1 MNVFF
6 RKSFQKDLL
15 KLRNSRLNELV
26 GRLIQMV
33 EKVQTLSDL
42 PNLKKLKG
50 HKTFYRIRSGE
61 YRIGLQINSEGI
73 TFVTVGHRKDIYKN
87 FP

>member
-15 KLRNSRLNELV
+15 KLRDSRLNELV

-33 EKVQTLSDL
+33 EKAQTLSDL

>member
-15 KLRNSRLNELV
+15 KLRDSRLNELV

-73 TFVTVGHRKDIYKN
+73 TFATVGHRKDIYKN

>member
-15 KLRNSRLNELV
+15 KLRDSRLNELV

-33 EKVQTLSDL
+33 EKAQTLSDL
-42 PNLKKLKG
+42 SNLKKLKG
-50 HKTFYRIRSGE
+50 YKTFYRIRSGE